1 MGIEPITI
9 ALQITISKLY
19 QLFQVFKFYSKK
31 GFLVRFVESTLNIC
45 PKPKRTVL
53 IKLKPNSIG
62 IKPISRHWKW
72 RGCYISSY
80 FSLRFDVGVES
91 TFVSA
96 IKPYSY
102 IIRAFKN

>member
-9 ALQITISKLY
+9 TFQMAISKFY
-19 QLFQVFKFYSKK
+19 QLYQVFKFYSKK

-62 IKPISRHWKW
+62 IKPISRHWEW
-72 RGCYISSY
+72 RGCYNSRY
-80 FSLRFDVGVES
+80 FSLWFDVGVEP
-91 TFVSA
+91 TFVSV

>member
-9 ALQITISKLY
+9 ALQTTNLKTFQLY
-19 QLFQVFKFYSKK
+19 QVFKFYSKK

-62 IKPISRHWKW
+62 I
-72 RGCYISSY
+72 
-80 FSLRFDVGVES
+80 
-91 TFVSA
+91 
-96 IKPYSY
+96 
-102 IIRAFKN
+102 